1 MVPAFT
7 TFFVAVSTAT
17 PVLSAAV
24 MSPIA
29 QRDTGAGL
37 EYDPSVIGTPAWDAF
52 QAADVLSEIDADTD
66 ATNVF
71 VLQFTF
77 TSFSASIDKTYE
89 DQVTSLSTNTGTKCH
104 FYKCVKPVPSRIPRG
119 HQPVSTNI
127 QTNRNHACNAGG
139 HDPGFQTAYDFDL
152 SVDHAEYN
160 NAISSWKC

>member
-71 VLQFTF
+71 VLQ
-77 TSFSASIDKTYE
+77 
-89 DQVTSLSTNTGTKCH
+89 
-104 FYKCVKPVPSRIPRG
+104 CVDA
-119 HQPVSTNI
+119 
-127 QTNRNHACNAGG
+127 TNRNHACNAGG
-139 HDPGFQTAYDFDL
+139 LDPGFQTAYGFDL

>member
-71 VLQFTF
+71 VLQCVDAVRPGPADLRFTF

-104 FYKCVKPVPSRIPRG
+104 FYK
-119 HQPVSTNI
+119 
-127 QTNRNHACNAGG
+127 NHACNAGG

>member
-71 VLQFTF
+71 VLQCVDAGFKGNCLVFGAPVGKCVTF

-104 FYKCVKPVPSRIPRG
+104 FYK
-119 HQPVSTNI
+119 
-127 QTNRNHACNAGG
+127 NHACNAGG